1 MFSIVIFIYICV
13 QQERSSLLK
22 KLATLKDLD
31 CACPAD
37 KLIAADVDQLMQL
50 SITGLET
57 FCLSNKVLF
66 AVRFKPSSFAFV
78 LRCRN
83 DIPCRTLQVQW
94 PLSLV
99 ISRKALT
106 KYQLIFRVLFHCKHV
121 SRQLCAAWQIQQV

>member
-37 KLIAADVDQLMQL
+37 KLTAADVDQSMQL

-66 AVRFKPSSFAFV
+66 VVHFKLPHLCFSCDTEMIYLV
-78 LRCRN
+78 VRCRSN
-83 DIPCRTLQVQW
+83 GH
-94 PLSLV
+94 
-99 ISRKALT
+99 
-106 KYQLIFRVLFHCKHV
+106 YLF
-121 SRQLCAAWQIQQV
+121 